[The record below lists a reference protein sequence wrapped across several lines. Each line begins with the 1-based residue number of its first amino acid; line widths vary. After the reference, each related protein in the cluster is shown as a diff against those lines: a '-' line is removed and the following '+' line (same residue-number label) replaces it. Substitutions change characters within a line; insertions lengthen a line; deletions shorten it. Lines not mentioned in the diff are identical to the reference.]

1 MLCPGELGE
10 EPHEPGDREI
20 HSQLSQVK
28 LIDDKVCPVLR
39 HQGLGLCRETNT
51 HDTLPL
57 RVKVLGHV
65 LFLPASIPTSTFFL
79 LLAQVLSVTVASLGL
94 LKGVTQTSSQS
105 NAHSLHSAPPKSSSS
120 ILPPWSA
127 ETSRRTACS
136 LTSGTGFLRE
146 VQGQARSPRDAPG
159 GPEYS
164 DCRRW
169 RGPSRE
175 EFFVVL

>member
-1 MLCPGELGE
+1 M
-10 EPHEPGDREI
+10 
-20 HSQLSQVK
+20 
-28 LIDDKVCPVLR
+28 VCPVLR
-39 HQGLGLCRETNT
+39 DQGLGLCRETNT
-51 HDTLPL
+51 YDTLPL
-57 RVKVLGHV
+57 RVKVWVVFYSSQH
-65 LFLPASIPTSTFFL
+65 LFPPPHFSCSWLR
-79 LLAQVLSVTVASLGL
+79 VLSVTVASPGL

-105 NAHSLHSAPPKSSSS
+105 NVHSLHSTPPKSSSS

-146 VQGQARSPRDAPG
+146 VQGQARSLRDAPG
-159 GPEYS
+159 GPECS

-169 RGPSRE
+169 RGPSWE